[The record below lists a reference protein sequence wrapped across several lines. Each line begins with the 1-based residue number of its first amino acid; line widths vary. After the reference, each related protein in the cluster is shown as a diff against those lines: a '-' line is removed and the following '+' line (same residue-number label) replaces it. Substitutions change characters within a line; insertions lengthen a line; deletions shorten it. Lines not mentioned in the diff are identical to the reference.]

1 MEQQACLLVKP
12 GFRAYSAMNPSPIFK
27 GEESP
32 AGPGGLFNA
41 QDRKNQKKLINGGY
55 NLEIHQSTAQ
65 GVTIIT
71 LIGRMDTKST
81 MAFEEDR
88 RTWKA
93 GPIILDLGSL
103 DYICSSGLRVFL
115 QLKRDCANKNTPV
128 AFAGYQGSVEKVI
141 RVSGFENIF
150 PRYSTVE
157 DALAAVAA
165 GSA

>member
-1 MEQQACLLVKP
+1 M
-12 GFRAYSAMNPSPIFK
+12 
-27 GEESP
+27 
-32 AGPGGLFNA
+32 
-41 QDRKNQKKLINGGY
+41 
-55 NLEIHQSTAQ
+55 EIHQSTTQ

-88 RTWKA
+88 RTWKT

-103 DYICSSGLRVFL
+103 EYICSSGLRAFL
-115 QLKRDCANKNTPV
+115 QLKRDCANQNTPV
-128 AFAGYQGSVEKVI
+128 IFAGYRGSVEKVI

-157 DALAAVAA
+157 EALAVVAA
-165 GSA
+165 GST